1 MSNVILKFLLTIK
14 GVQAVLG
21 LKSILH
27 PPGEKD
33 KGPSGPGEKDKGPS
47 GPAEMRLGRF
57 VAPGSKGL
65 AKYCQQTFFLA
76 QISLEGQ

>member
-33 KGPSGPGEKDKGPS
+33 KGPSGPE
-47 GPAEMRLGRF
+47 EMRLGRF

>member
-1 MSNVILKFLLTIK
+1 MINVILKFLLTIK

-27 PPGEKD
+27 P
-33 KGPSGPGEKDKGPS
+33 PGEKDKGPS